1 MADRIHIIDNN
12 IRGPEPAPAAGGPV
26 QERPVIQ
33 AIDTYMGN
41 QTQENLDNVSSI
53 IGENN
58 EDPRRY
64 LSYAVSV
71 GNANLVEELIGL
83 AGDTREERVEAA
95 NYYPRDD
102 AWGETLLTNALTNP
116 NDNNILPILEVLLR
130 NGADPNLEADGRS
143 NFFNAIY
150 QDEQDSEA
158 LGEQDRLDYLQSV
171 RNLASQYNR
180 VSPPEFQRRVQDLD
194 PNNINIIGGKK
205 KRKRTQKK
213 KKRTQKKKKRTQ
225 KKNKKSMKKRKTKT
239 QRKK

>member
-12 IRGPEPAPAAGGPV
+12 IRGPDPAPAAGPAPAP
-26 QERPVIQ
+26 ERPVIQ

-41 QTQENLDNVSSI
+41 QTQENLANVSII

-71 GNANLVEELIGL
+71 GNANLVEKLIQL

-95 NYYPRDD
+95 NYYPGDD

-116 NDNNILPILEVLLR
+116 NDDNILPILEVLLR
-130 NGADPNLEADGRS
+130 NGADPNLVADGRS
-143 NFFNAIY
+143 NFFDTIY

-180 VSPPEFQRRVQDLD
+180 VSPPEFQRRVQDQDLD
-194 PNNINIIGGKK
+194 PNNIIGGKK
-205 KRKRTQKK
+205 KRKRTKK
-213 KKRTQKKKKRTQ
+213 QNKNKS
-225 KKNKKSMKKRKTKT
+225 NKKSKRKRKTKKN
-239 QRKK
+239 RRSKKHHKK